1 MYKLGGRRLIAGRAI
16 RHHPCFL
23 SFPFVRSFLQ
33 AQVDDDVLEDQRVPL
48 EAGGEDKIPAVGGH
62 HGEGARSLDVGL
74 LEALKHLLLA
84 VPQVH
89 L

>member
-1 MYKLGGRRLIAGRAI
+1 MYKLRGRRLIAGRAI
-16 RHHPCFL
+16 RHHPCFVFFL
-23 SFPFVRSFLQ
+23 SLFFLQ

-62 HGEGARSLDVGL
+62 HGEGARRLDVSL

>member
-1 MYKLGGRRLIAGRAI
+1 M
-16 RHHPCFL
+16 
-23 SFPFVRSFLQ
+23 
-33 AQVDDDVLEDQRVPL
+33 LEDQCVPL